1 MKLGI
6 LVAMAAA
13 WVVYLLVERILL
25 ERARERIPLRVAV
38 GGTRGKTSVTRML
51 ASVLRES
58 GRTVVAKTTGSEAAV
73 ILPDGSE
80 RRLRRRGPPSILEQ
94 RRLVHEAARA
104 GADVLVAEIMSVHQE
119 MHEVEA
125 QRLLRP
131 HQVVM
136 TNFRVDHTSAQGET
150 PEDVGSVL
158 ASDVP
163 PGATVFLPEAERVST
178 FDRLVAFE
186 GGRVVLVPAGF
197 SSPPAVPGPSE
208 GPGSDL
214 GFSSNSDLVFA
225 VARKLE
231 IDDETIR
238 RGIRRSRGDLG
249 SLSVW
254 RYPSP
259 RPGDD
264 WLAVNAFGAND
275 PESTLRALE
284 KVRASLE
291 LPSVPCLG
299 VLALRKDR
307 GDRSIQWANALRAG
321 AMSDFARILVCGFHA
336 KAFRFRVRE
345 SPVGDRVEPLSVHHP
360 EGVMRAVAHHSGDGD
375 QVVFGFGNIGG
386 LGRAL
391 VDHWR
396 KVGDSVSVP
405 AGPGGEIHGP

>member
-1 MKLGI
+1 MKLGF
-6 LVAMAAA
+6 LVALTAL
-13 WVVYLLVERILL
+13 WVGYLLVERFLL

-58 GRTVVAKTTGSEAAV
+58 GRVVVAKTTGSEAAV

-104 GADVLVAEIMSVHQE
+104 GAEVLVAEIMSVHQE

-125 QRLLRP
+125 QRLLHP

-136 TNFRVDHTSAQGET
+136 TNFRVDHASAHGET

-163 PGATVFLPEAERVST
+163 PGATVFVPEVERVST
-178 FDRLVAFE
+178 FDRLVSDL
-186 GGRVVLVPAGF
+186 GGRIEPVPPGF
-197 SSPPAVPGPSE
+197 SSPPGLPGPPKGPESE
-208 GPGSDL
+208 L
-214 GFSSNSDLVFA
+214 GFPSNSDLVFA
-225 VARKLE
+225 VARKLG
-231 IDDETIR
+231 IDDETII
-238 RGIRRSRGDLG
+238 RGIGRSRGDVG

-259 RPGDD
+259 RPEEA
-264 WLAVNAFGAND
+264 WFVVNAFGAND
-275 PESTLRALE
+275 PESTLWALE

-345 SPVGDRVEPLSVHHP
+345 SPVGGRVEPLSVHDP
-360 EGVMRAVAHHSGDGD
+360 DGVMRAIAHHSGEGD

-386 LGRAL
+386 LGKAL

-396 KVGDSVSVP
+396 KVGDPVSVP
-405 AGPGGEIHGP
+405 GPGGELHGP